1 MFSAEEI
8 AEFKELYR
16 KVYGEELS
24 DEEAGV
30 RARNLIQLCGAVYD
44 PGDWHDRLENED
56 DPTN

>member
-1 MFSAEEI
+1 MLSPEDI

-24 DEEAGV
+24 DEEAAL
-30 RARNLIQLCGAVYD
+30 RARNLIQMFEAVYG
-44 PGDWHDRLENED
+44 PGDWHDRLEDEG